1 MNGSRRTAT
10 TTRRAAIG
18 TMDRVIGVAAYLL
31 GLVALVV
38 SIFRGWPECVVIV
51 ACYLVAYTYM
61 RHMDDGPKD
70 ADEVDYNDCWRW

>member
-10 TTRRAAIG
+10 TTRRAVIG
-18 TMDRVIGVAAYLL
+18 TMDRGIDFAVYLL

-38 SIFRGWPECVVIV
+38 SIFRGWLECVVIV
-51 ACYLVAYTYM
+51 ACYLVAYTYA
-61 RHMDDGPKD
+61 RHMDDEQKD